1 MGLKIDAFKNIL
13 KNISFQA
20 LVNDGDKT
28 LNLMKMKMKK
38 KKQQRFFSYYQ
49 IMLEYIR
56 HNEMSDPI

>member
-28 LNLMKMKMKK
+28 LNLMKMKKK
-38 KKQQRFFSYYQ
+38 TTAFLF
-49 IMLEYIR
+49 LL
-56 HNEMSDPI
+56 SDHARIYSA